1 MRRATLKLSRLK
13 SNIKWPR
20 RQFVTAG
27 HLPYLRSLVRAT
39 GVRNIAAF
47 IVHHAEATDLAHMK
61 LLLTKPHRAPRLTA
75 GPLIA
80 AALVLALARPAPAE
94 SVEDFYR
101 GRTVTV
107 LISYSVGGGY
117 DLYARLLARYLGNHI
132 PGNPAIVPQN
142 MPGAGGL
149 RAANYLYSAA
159 PKDGSIIGTFS
170 RSIPTMPLVTP
181 KDAHFDGRKFSWI
194 GSMSGDTSL
203 CLTGAKSQ
211 VKTFDDM
218 LTKPVVMGGQFAAA
232 DSDIYAHLY
241 KNLFGAKI
249 KLVSGYPG
257 TNDIT
262 LAMERGEVDGIC
274 GLSWGTLKVAH
285 RDWIANKSVHILVQ
299 AALKKD
305 PELPDVPLALDLIK
319 DPEKRQI
326 LYLDFAPQAI
336 GRPFAAPP
344 GIPADRKAALIK
356 AFDETMKDPAL
367 LAEAA
372 RAKMDIGPMTG
383 PDIDKLLAELYAI
396 PPDIIA
402 KASKAIA
409 E

>member
-1 MRRATLKLSRLK
+1 MHQLAYRARCL
-13 SNIKWPR
+13 
-20 RQFVTAG
+20 TACV
-27 HLPYLRSLVRAT
+27 PVA
-39 GVRNIAAF
+39 AAF
-47 IVHHAEATDLAHMK
+47 LLA
-61 LLLTKPHRAPRLTA
+61 LTRV
-75 GPLIA
+75 A
-80 AALVLALARPAPAE
+80 AAND
-94 SVEDFYR
+94 VEDFYR
-101 GRTVTV
+101 GRTLTV

-117 DLYARLLARYLGNHI
+117 DLYARLLAHYLGRHI
-132 PGNPAIVPQN
+132 PGNPNVVPQN

-149 RAANYLYSAA
+149 RAANYLFSAA
-159 PKDGSIIGTFS
+159 PKDGSMIGTFS

-181 KDAHFDGRKFSWI
+181 QDAHFDGRKFSWI
-194 GSMSGDTSL
+194 GSMSSDTSL
-203 CLTGAKSQ
+203 CLTGAKSK
-211 VKTFDDM
+211 VKTFHDM
-218 LTKPVVMGGQFAAA
+218 LTMPVVMGGQFAAA

-241 KNLFGAKI
+241 KNIFGAKI

-285 RDWIANKSVHILVQ
+285 PDWMKNKSVNLLVQ

-305 PELPDVPLALDLIK
+305 PELPNVPLALDLID
-319 DPEKRQI
+319 DPQKKQI
-326 LYLDFAPQAI
+326 LYITFAPQQI

-344 GIPADRKAALIK
+344 GIPADRHAALSK
-356 AFDETMKDPAL
+356 AFYDTMKDPAL

-372 RAKMDIGPMTG
+372 KEKMDIAPMTG
-383 PDIDKLLAELYAI
+383 VEVGELLDKLYAI
-396 PPDIIA
+396 PPDVIA

>member
-1 MRRATLKLSRLK
+1 MHTPSCRA
-13 SNIKWPR
+13 
-20 RQFVTAG
+20 
-27 HLPYLRSLVRAT
+27 
-39 GVRNIAAF
+39 
-47 IVHHAEATDLAHMK
+47 
-61 LLLTKPHRAPRLTA
+61 APRNAWAL
-75 GPLIA
+75 LA
-80 AALVLALARPAPAE
+80 AALFLTFIRSAWADDAA
-94 SVEDFYR
+94 DFYR

-107 LISYSVGGGY
+107 LIAYSAGGGY
-117 DLYARLLARYLGNHI
+117 DLYARLLARYLGRHI
-132 PGNPAIVPQN
+132 PGNPAVVPQN

-149 RAANYLYSAA
+149 RASNFLYSAA
-159 PKDGSIIGTFS
+159 PKDGSMIGTFS

-181 KDAHFDGRKFSWI
+181 ADAHFDGRQFSWI
-194 GSMSGDTSL
+194 GSMSSDTSL
-203 CLTGAKSQ
+203 CLTSAKSR
-211 VKTFDDM
+211 VKTFQDM
-218 LTKPVVMGGQFAAA
+218 LRMPVVMGGQFAAA

-241 KNLFGAKI
+241 KNVFGAKI

-285 RDWIANKSVHILVQ
+285 ADWIKNKSVNLLVQ

-305 PELPDVPLALDLIK
+305 PELPDVPLALDLIS
-319 DPEKRQI
+319 DPQKKQI

-344 GIPADRKAALIK
+344 GIPAERKAALIK
-356 AFDETMKDPAL
+356 AFDETMSDPDL

-372 RAKMDIGPMTG
+372 KEKIDIAPMSG
-383 PDIDKLLAELYAI
+383 QEVDELLGQLYAI
-396 PPDIIA
+396 PPDVIA

>member
-1 MRRATLKLSRLK
+1 LFEWQDCATLRLRKSLQHPRGGLSDMHLAVAK
-13 SNIKWPR
+13 SCHHKSC
-20 RQFVTAG
+20 
-27 HLPYLRSLVRAT
+27 HHKSCYHRSCHQ
-39 GVRNIAAF
+39 AA
-47 IVHHAEATDLAHMK
+47 
-61 LLLTKPHRAPRLTA
+61 R
-75 GPLIA
+75 A
-80 AALVLALARPAPAE
+80 AACALVVALSFVFARPALADE
-94 SVEDFYR
+94 VEDFYR
-101 GRTVTV
+101 GKTVTL

-117 DLYARLLARYLGNHI
+117 DLYGRLLAHYLGNHI
-132 PGNPAIVPQN
+132 PGNPVVVPQN

-149 RAANYLYSAA
+149 RAANYLFSAA
-159 PKDGSIIGTFS
+159 PKDGSMIGTFS

-241 KNLFGAKI
+241 KNVFGAKI

-285 RDWIANKSVHILVQ
+285 GDWIRDKSVHILVQ

-367 LAEAA
+367 LAEAG
-372 RAKMDIGPMTG
+372 REKMDIGPMRG
-383 PDIDKLLAELYAI
+383 PDIDKLLAELYGI
-396 PPDIIA
+396 PPDIID

>member
-1 MRRATLKLSRLK
+1 MACV
-13 SNIKWPR
+13 P
-20 RQFVTAG
+20 
-27 HLPYLRSLVRAT
+27 
-39 GVRNIAAF
+39 
-47 IVHHAEATDLAHMK
+47 
-61 LLLTKPHRAPRLTA
+61 
-75 GPLIA
+75 IA
-80 AALVLALARPAPAE
+80 AALILALTRVAAANDA
-94 SVEDFYR
+94 EDFYR
-101 GRTVTV
+101 GRTLTL

-117 DLYARLLARYLGNHI
+117 DLYARLLAHYLGRHI
-132 PGNPAIVPQN
+132 PGNPNVVPQN

-149 RAANYLYSAA
+149 RAANYLFSAA
-159 PKDGSIIGTFS
+159 PKDGSMIGTFS

-181 KDAHFDGRKFSWI
+181 QDAHFDGRKFSWI
-194 GSMSGDTSL
+194 GSMSSDTSL
-203 CLTGAKSQ
+203 CLTGVKSK
-211 VKTFDDM
+211 VKTFNDM
-218 LTKPVVMGGQFAAA
+218 LTMPVIMGGQFAAA

-241 KNLFGAKI
+241 KNIFGAKI

-285 RDWIANKSVHILVQ
+285 PDWMKNKSVNLLVQ

-305 PELPDVPLALDLIK
+305 PELPNVPLALALID
-319 DPEKRQI
+319 DPQKKQI
-326 LYLDFAPQAI
+326 LYITFAPQQI

-344 GIPADRKAALIK
+344 GIPADRHAALSK
-356 AFDETMKDPAL
+356 AFDDTMKDPAL

-372 RAKMDIGPMTG
+372 REKMDIAPMTG
-383 PDIDKLLAELYAI
+383 GEVGELLDKLYAI
-396 PPDIIA
+396 PPDVIA

>member
-1 MRRATLKLSRLK
+1 MHLVVARSCHQATRASACAL
-13 SNIKWPR
+13 
-20 RQFVTAG
+20 TAA
-27 HLPYLRSLVRAT
+27 V
-39 GVRNIAAF
+39 
-47 IVHHAEATDLAHMK
+47 
-61 LLLTKPHRAPRLTA
+61 LLLGLARS
-75 GPLIA
+75 A
-80 AALVLALARPAPAE
+80 AADAVA
-94 SVEDFYR
+94 DFYR
-101 GRTVTV
+101 GKTLTV

-117 DLYARLLARYLGNHI
+117 DLYARLLAHYLGPHI
-132 PGNPAIVPQN
+132 PGNPVVVPQN

-159 PKDGSIIGTFS
+159 PRDGSMIGTFS
-170 RSIPTMPLVTP
+170 RSIATMPLVTP
-181 KDAHFDGRKFSWI
+181 QDAHFDGRKFSWI
-194 GSMSGDTSL
+194 GSMSSDTSL

-211 VKTFDDM
+211 VKTFADM
-218 LTKPVVMGGQFAAA
+218 LIKPVVMGGQFAAA

-241 KNLFGAKI
+241 KNVFGAKI

-285 RDWIANKSVHILVQ
+285 GDWIKNKSVHILVQ

-305 PELPDVPLALDLIK
+305 PELPNVPLALDLIK

-367 LAEAA
+367 LAEAG
-372 RAKMDIGPMTG
+372 REKMDIAPMSGPEV
-383 PDIDKLLAELYAI
+383 DKLLAGLYAI
-396 PPDIIA
+396 PPAIIQ